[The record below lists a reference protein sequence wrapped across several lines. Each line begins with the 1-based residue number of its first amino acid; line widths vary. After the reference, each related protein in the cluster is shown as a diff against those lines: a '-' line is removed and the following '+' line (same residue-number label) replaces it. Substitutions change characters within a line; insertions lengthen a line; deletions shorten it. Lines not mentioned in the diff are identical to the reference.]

1 MKEAEKIL
9 DAFISYTESS
19 YFSHKRALPFI
30 KWAGGKR
37 SIISELLKFVP
48 TSFNDYYE
56 PFLGGG
62 AVFFNLS
69 DKIKKAWLSDVNA
82 ELVLAYKMIQDN
94 PDALIQSLEA
104 HKRKHEE
111 QDYYYKIRGKYI
123 SKDSIETASRFIYL
137 NKTCFNGLYRVNK
150 SGKFN
155 VPRGSYKNPLICD
168 IDNIMLAHK
177 TLEKAVLKKYSFEK
191 IDPKEGD
198 FIYCDP
204 PYDDTFSNY
213 SASGFGKE
221 EQEKLR
227 NYVDKWSKM
236 GCHVMISNSD
246 TDFIRKLYSKY
257 YIYEIQAPRNINC
270 KVEGR
275 KPLTELI
282 IVSYQC
288 QN

>member
-1 MKEAEKIL
+1 M
-9 DAFISYTESS
+9 
-19 YFSHKRALPFI
+19 
-30 KWAGGKR
+30 
-37 SIISELLKFVP
+37 
-48 TSFNDYYE
+48 
-56 PFLGGG
+56 
-62 AVFFNLS
+62 
-69 DKIKKAWLSDVNA
+69 
-82 ELVLAYKMIQDN
+82 
-94 PDALIQSLEA
+94 EA
-104 HKRKHEE
+104 HKKKHEE
-111 QDYYYKIRGKYI
+111 QDYYYKIREKYI
-123 SKDSIETASRFIYL
+123 CKDPIETASRFIYL

-150 SGKFN
+150 SGRFN
-155 VPRGSYKNPLICD
+155 VPRGCYKNPLICD
-168 IDNIMLAHK
+168 VDNIMLAHK
-177 TLEKAVLKKYSFEK
+177 TLEGSVLKKQSFEK

-227 NYVDKWSKM
+227 NYVDKWREK

-246 TDFIRKLYSKY
+246 TAFIRKLYSKY